1 MNPAFSLSLPH
12 PPQFFSPLAP
22 NLTKLLPALL
32 LLLYIPAAMAQLDTN
47 EQTMVEFIDRT
58 NAEAEALLIESVN
71 INSGTMNFDGVR
83 EVAEHLMPHF
93 VELGFDTRFEEGAA
107 FNRAGH
113 LIAEHRGDGS
123 KPDAPRIMLIGHLDT
138 VFEADSPF
146 QTFTRLD
153 DERAM
158 GPGVT
163 DMKGGNVIMLQALR
177 ALDAADV
184 LSGMDIT
191 VVITGDEELSGDPL
205 SLSKKALID
214 AAEYADVAIGFED
227 GDGNPATANISR
239 RGSSGWTLQV
249 TGTPAHSSQVFRED
263 IGPGAIYE
271 TARILLLFLE
281 NLQQE
286 ENLTFNPG
294 RIIGGTEISHDVAS
308 SSGTAFGKNNVVA
321 ESALV
326 TGDLRAVS
334 LEQLDRARQTMREIV
349 AANFPHTSA
358 EITFDDGY
366 PPLAP
371 TDNNARLLEVYSQ
384 ASQDLGQGPVAP
396 VNPRL
401 AGAADV
407 SFTSGLVD
415 AAIDGLGLSGSGGH
429 TVNET
434 ALMSALP
441 KQSKRAALLLYRL
454 AN

>member
-1 MNPAFSLSLPH
+1 MNR
-12 PPQFFSPLAP
+12 
-22 NLTKLLPALL
+22 LTYSVALL
-32 LLLYIPAAMAQLDTN
+32 TFCCGNAFAQLDDN
-47 EQTMVEFIDRT
+47 EQAMVEFIDST
-58 NAEAEALLIESVN
+58 NAEVEALLIESVN
-71 INSGTMNFDGVR
+71 INSGTMNFEGIR
-83 EVAEHLMPHF
+83 QVADHMMPHF
-93 VELGFDTRFEEGAA
+93 AAIGFDVRFEDGSS

-123 KPDAPRIMLIGHLDT
+123 NPDAPKVLLIGHLDT
-138 VFEADSPF
+138 VFEPDSPF
-146 QTFTRLD
+146 QAYERLD

-158 GPGVT
+158 GPGIT
-163 DMKGGNVIMLQALR
+163 DMKGGNFIMLQALR
-177 ALDAADV
+177 ALDSIGALA
-184 LSGMDIT
+184 GMDIT

-205 SLSKKALID
+205 SLSKKAITD

-239 RGSSGWTLQV
+239 RGAAGWTLNV

-271 TARILLLFLE
+271 TARILVLFLE

-294 RIIGGTEISHDVAS
+294 RIMGGTTVTHDIEAS
-308 SSGTAFGKNNVVA
+308 TGTAFGKDNVIA
-321 ESALV
+321 ETALV
-326 TGDLRAVS
+326 TGDIRAVS
-334 LEQLDRARQTMREIV
+334 LDQLDRAQATMREIV

-358 EITFDDGY
+358 EIIFDEGY

-371 TDNNARLLEVYSQ
+371 TDGNRQLLEVYSQ
-384 ASQDLGQGPVAP
+384 ASQDLGFGPVAP

-415 AAIDGLGLSGSGGH
+415 MAIDGLGLSGSGGH
-429 TVNET
+429 TVDET

-441 KQSKRAALLLYRL
+441 SQSKRAALLLYRL